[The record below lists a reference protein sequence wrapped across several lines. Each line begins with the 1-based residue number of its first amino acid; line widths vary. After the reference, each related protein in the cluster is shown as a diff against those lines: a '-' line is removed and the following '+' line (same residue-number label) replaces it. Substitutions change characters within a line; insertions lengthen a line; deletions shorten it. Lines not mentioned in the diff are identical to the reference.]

1 MTDSLY
7 DSIRRVCAE
16 HWDFDRCRNCPLMEK
31 WGDALI
37 CKLLGPPGCWADEKE
52 LADMIGYKKQNRFL
66 DFIGVEIED

>member
-1 MTDSLY
+1 MTNSLY

-16 HWDFDRCRNCPLMEK
+16 HWDFDRCRNCPLMNELE
-31 WGDALI
+31 GV
-37 CKLLGPPGCWADEKE
+37 CKLFGPPGCWADEKE

>member
-1 MTDSLY
+1 MYKT
-7 DSIRRVCAE
+7 IRKKCLSHLGSGGRL
-16 HWDFDRCRNCPLMEK
+16 NCPLMEK

-37 CKLLGPPGCWADEKE
+37 CKLLGPPGCWPDEKE